1 MAKLYTTLVGAVLLL
16 VGLLGFIPAS
26 TDSLLNKSNDHGS
39 LLLGFIQVNTEQSV
53 IHILTG
59 IVALGALASARAYYL
74 KAYVQV
80 FGVVYALV
88 ALWGIS
94 ALGSFDV
101 NATNDSVLFSL
112 IHVNIYTEL
121 VHILIAAFGLY
132 IGFAGGSKKAVTA

>member
-1 MAKLYTTLVGAVLLL
+1 MAKLYTTLVGGVLLF

-26 TDSLLNKSNDHGS
+26 PDSVLNKTNDHGS
-39 LLLGFIQVNTEQSV
+39 LLLGFIQVNPTQSV

-74 KAYVQV
+74 KAYVQI

-88 ALWGIS
+88 ALWGIT

-101 NATNDSVLFSL
+101 NATSDSVLFGL

-121 VHILIAAFGLY
+121 VHVLIAAFGLY
-132 IGFAGGSKKAVTA
+132 IGFSGSSKRAVTA